1 MHKTICFEIDRKS
14 LMLDKELIT
23 FTIPIF
29 FICCDDDN
37 QKYAV
42 LCTDS
47 DQLNYIVGEVDAQ
60 SILDM
65 LNNTLSLRAFFLA
78 ATEKWRILAG
88 DDYTRDI
95 IEKIET
101 LHDDE
106 LPKNDTYF
114 DFSNIKIEEYKK
126 QLECEIENNISS
138 TEINTVCFQYTI
150 PPIRFAVK
158 INNIEPTESV
168 QDTECV
174 IISHVQMVPVKAIT

>member
-1 MHKTICFEIDRKS
+1 MHNTVCFEIDGKA
-14 LMLDKELIT
+14 LVLDKELIT

-29 FICCDDDN
+29 FICCDNDN

-47 DQLNYIVGEVDAQ
+47 EQLNYIVGKVDTN
-60 SILDM
+60 SILAM
-65 LNNTLSLRAFFLA
+65 LNNTLSLRDFFITA
-78 ATEKWRILAG
+78 MEKWRILTG
-88 DDYTRDI
+88 DDYTLDR

-106 LPKNDTYF
+106 LPKIDTYF

-126 QLECEIENNISS
+126 QLEYEIENNMYF

-150 PPIRFAVK
+150 SPIRSTVQ
-158 INNIEPTESV
+158 INNIEPTEPV

-174 IISHVQMVPVKAIT
+174 IIHLPKWCA

>member
-1 MHKTICFEIDRKS
+1 MHNTICFEINGKS
-14 LMLDKELIT
+14 LMLDKALIT

-47 DQLNYIVGEVDAQ
+47 DQLNYIVGKIDTK

-65 LNNTLSLRAFFLA
+65 LNNTLSLRDFFLA
-78 ATEKWRILAG
+78 ATEKWRILAR
-88 DDYTRDI
+88 DDYTLDI

-106 LPKNDTYF
+106 LPKTDTYF
-114 DFSNIKIEEYKK
+114 EFSNIKIEEYKK
-126 QLECEIENNISS
+126 QLECEIENNMYS
-138 TEINTVCFQYTI
+138 TEQQLFLM
-150 PPIRFAVK
+150 
-158 INNIEPTESV
+158 
-168 QDTECV
+168 
-174 IISHVQMVPVKAIT
+174 HHL